1 MVFDVYA
8 KVYLFRTQVLIL
20 SLLSP
25 RQKWA
30 LLIIIIIIIIPILP
44 QLTPF
49 NIK

>member
-1 MVFDVYA
+1 MVFDVYT

-30 LLIIIIIIIIPILP
+30 LLIIIIIIIPILP